1 MSEKHGGPNGFL
13 LGLIIGGAVGALIS
27 TKRGRQI
34 LKDIA
39 DYGLEYV
46 GNTINMEDIESILDE
61 DSEEM
66 YADELD
72 LTKAEK
78 EEARR
83 EVKEAMGEKGSSHQT
98 DSRRRRLF
106 RGIRK
111 K

>member
-13 LGLIIGGAVGALIS
+13 LGLIIGGAVGALLS

-34 LKDIA
+34 LKDVA

-46 GNTINMEDIESILDE
+46 GKTISMEDIESILEDDE
-61 DSEEM
+61 EEM

-72 LTKAEK
+72 MTKAEK
-78 EEARR
+78 ENT
-83 EVKEAMGEKGSSHQT
+83 VKERQVVKETVAATKQAPT
-98 DSRRRRLF
+98 RRRLF
-106 RGIRK
+106 RGIK